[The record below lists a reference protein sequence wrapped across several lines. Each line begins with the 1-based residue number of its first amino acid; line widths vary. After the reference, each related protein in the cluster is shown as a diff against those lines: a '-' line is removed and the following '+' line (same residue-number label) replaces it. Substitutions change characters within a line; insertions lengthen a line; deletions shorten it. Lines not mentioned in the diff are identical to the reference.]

1 MVTAIREGIA
11 DPRRICIYGASYGGY
26 AALMGVT
33 KEPDL
38 YRCAVGYV
46 GVYDLP
52 RMIREDRQ
60 TGGKALR
67 AWQYDWISDNEAE
80 LASVSPNRL
89 AERIKVPV
97 LLAAGGEDKIAP
109 IEHSRLMER
118 ALRKQGVPVE
128 TLYQPNEGHGFYAP
142 ENRAGYYT
150 KLLQFLDRHLAS
162 TR

>member
-1 MVTAIREGIA
+1 MVVLQHGLDFCLSPHGLLREA
-11 DPRRICIYGASYGGY
+11 ARSVRPGGY
-26 AALMGVT
+26 LLISGVNPWST
-33 KEPDL
+33 WGLRHYFARDGFRQA
-38 YRCAVGYV
+38 RC
-46 GVYDLP
+46 
-52 RMIREDRQ
+52 I
-60 TGGKALR
+60 
-67 AWQYDWISDNEAE
+67 
-80 LASVSPNRL
+80 SPNRL